1 MKAYELM
8 LMLTPILDDEA
19 REAALEKVESL
30 ITSLKGTVDNV
41 DSWGKRKLAFEIDDL
56 TEGDYVVV
64 DFHATPDSIAEIDR
78 VLRITD
84 SVVRF
89 MLVRRD
95 DRE

>member
-1 MKAYELM
+1 VKAYELM
-8 LMLTPILDDEA
+8 LMLTPNLDDEA
-19 REAALEKVESL
+19 REAALEKVQSL
-30 ITSLKGTVDNV
+30 ISSNDGAVDNV
-41 DSWGKRKLAFEIDDL
+41 DPWGKRKLAFEIDDL
-56 TEGDYVVV
+56 AEGDYVVV
-64 DFHATPDSIAEIDR
+64 DFHTTPASIAEIDR

>member
-8 LMLTPILDDEA
+8 LMLTPTLDDEA

-30 ITSLKGTVDNV
+30 ITSLEGTVDNV
-41 DSWGKRKLAFEIDDL
+41 DAWGKRKLAFEIEDQ

>member
-1 MKAYELM
+1 MRTYEVLYIVKPD
-8 LMLTPILDDEA
+8 LGEDEVEKIA
-19 REAALEKVESL
+19 KEIEAIATADGGKT
-30 ITSLKGTVDNV
+30 ITGEI
-41 DSWGKRKLAFEIDDL
+41 WGKRKLAFEVDDL
-56 TEGDYVVV
+56 TEGDYAVV

-89 MLVRRD
+89 MLVRRE

>member
-8 LMLTPILDDEA
+8 LMLTPNLDDEA
-19 REAALEKVESL
+19 REAALEKVQSL
-30 ITSLKGTVDNV
+30 ISSNDGSVDNV
-41 DSWGKRKLAFEIDDL
+41 DPWGKRKLAFEIDDL
-56 TEGDYVVV
+56 TEGDYVVI
-64 DFHATPDSIAEIDR
+64 DFHANPASIAEIDR

-95 DRE
+95 DRD

>member
-8 LMLTPILDDEA
+8 LMLTPNLDDEA
-19 REAALEKVESL
+19 REAALEKVQSL
-30 ITSLKGTVDNV
+30 ISSNDGSVDNV

-56 TEGDYVVV
+56 AEGDYVVV
-64 DFHATPDSIAEIDR
+64 DLHADPASIAEIDR

-95 DRE
+95 DRD

>member
-1 MKAYELM
+1 VKAYELM
-8 LMLTPILDDEA
+8 LMLTPTLDDEA
-19 REAALEKVESL
+19 REAALGKVESL

-41 DSWGKRKLAFEIDDL
+41 DPWGKRKLAFEVEDL
-56 TEGDYVVV
+56 TEGEYVVV

-89 MLVRRD
+89 MLVRRE